1 MLGAMAPLLPLLP
14 WAFSAGAVATLNPCG
29 FALLPAYL
37 SYLLGQADGSPVH
50 RQFLRGGLAGVS
62 MTAGVMAVFLVAGA
76 VISGLGT
83 ALARFIPWLGLAVGG
98 VVAATGLVML
108 ARPSVNPSIPVA
120 HWAASFGRRTGPFVF
135 VAFGAG
141 YGLASLGCT
150 LPIFLV
156 VTTQALA
163 AGGFLP
169 GLIVFLAYALGMGAI
184 LLVLSLTT
192 GAGSGLVV
200 RSLRRLVPAIRWI
213 GAGGMVVAGAYLIYY
228 QVVIGRLFFRGGL

>member
-1 MLGAMAPLLPLLP
+1 MGFLLTLLP

-37 SYLLGQADGSPVH
+37 SYLLGRADGIPLH
-50 RQFLRGGLAGVS
+50 RNLARAGVAGLGV
-62 MTAGVMAVFLVAGA
+62 TAGVMAIFLGAG
-76 VISGLGT
+76 VIVSGLG
-83 ALARFIPWLGLAVGG
+83 AGVAHFVPWMGLAVGG

-108 ARPSVNPSIPVA
+108 LRPSLNPSLRLDL
-120 HWAASFGRRTGPFVF
+120 WAERLGGQAGPFVF

-156 VTTQALA
+156 VTAQALA

-169 GLIVFLAYALGMGAI
+169 GLIVFCAYALGMGTV
-184 LLVLSLTT
+184 LLALSFTT
-192 GAGSGLVV
+192 GVGSSALV
-200 RSLRRLVPAIRWI
+200 RFLRQIVPAVRWI
-213 GAGGMVVAGAYLIYY
+213 GAGGMVVAGVYLIYY
-228 QVVIGRLFFRGGL
+228 QIVVNRLFLRGGL

>member
-1 MLGAMAPLLPLLP
+1 MAPLLPLLP

-50 RQFLRGGLAGVS
+50 RQLLHGGLAGVS

-76 VISGLGT
+76 IISGLGT

-120 HWAASFGRRTGPFVF
+120 QWADRFGRRTGPFTF

-150 LPIFLV
+150 LPVFLV
-156 VTTQALA
+156 VAVQALA

-169 GLIVFLAYALGMGAI
+169 GLIVFLAYALGMGTV
-184 LLVLSLTT
+184 LLTLSLTT
-192 GAGSGLVV
+192 GAGSGLLV
-200 RSLRRLVPAIRWI
+200 RTLRQLVPAIRWI

-228 QVVIGRLFFRGGL
+228 QIVVGRLFSQGGL